1 MKAIALTSPI
11 SPAIG
16 LRRLVRYGWLPALAF
31 ALAADAQLFDTSK
44 ECRGSF
50 SSAFSRDF
58 DIHRCKIT
66 IKAMAADF
74 KFSIP
79 FP

>member
-1 MKAIALTSPI
+1 MKAIAMTWPI
-11 SPAIG
+11 SPAIE

-31 ALAADAQLFDTSK
+31 ALAADTQLFNASK
-44 ECRGSF
+44 ECRGTF
-50 SSAFSRDF
+50 TSAFSRDF

-66 IKAMAADF
+66 INAIATDF

-79 FP
+79 LP

>member
-1 MKAIALTSPI
+1 MKAIALTRPI
-11 SPAIG
+11 CPAIA
-16 LRRLVRYGWLPALAF
+16 LRWLVRYGWLPALAI
-31 ALAADAQLFDTSK
+31 ALAADIQLFDASK
-44 ECRGSF
+44 ECRGTF

-66 IKAMAADF
+66 IKAIATDF

-79 FP
+79 LP